1 MKQNGGIGTILI
13 RNKNKMKVSALR
25 SENMAT
31 VESKKQEKKSRTS
44 KPKKDNMR
52 MRMLMKLVMTLRL
65 VIAWRTLTHVRELKK
80 REQKAQVLTAKYNC
94 EG

>member
-1 MKQNGGIGTILI
+1 
-13 RNKNKMKVSALR
+13 
-25 SENMAT
+25 
-31 VESKKQEKKSRTS
+31 
-44 KPKKDNMR
+44 
-52 MRMLMKLVMTLRL
+52 MLMKLVMTLRL